1 MRRLQ
6 FPVALLTAGSVLI
19 IGSLPAQA
27 HGTAGTGALSGL
39 LHPLLG
45 PDHLL
50 LLLAVATAASLIS
63 AELLL
68 WAAGGAVIGAFLGV
82 QGFSLAAG
90 EVVAALMVAALG
102 GLLAFPALARLG
114 GPLVAVAV
122 ASHAW
127 LHGLEAPAGVSG
139 LAWWLGALG
148 ASLMVL
154 LGATLALRA
163 LPRQVS
169 QWSAALFIA
178 GGLSLAAA
186 ALLLQA
192 GGAAA

>member
-6 FPVALLTAGSVLI
+6 FPVALLSAASVLI
-19 IGSLPAQA
+19 FGSPPAQA
-27 HGTAGTGALSGL
+27 HGSAGTIALSGL
-39 LHPLLG
+39 LHPLLA

-68 WAAGGAVIGAFLGV
+68 WAAGGAVIGACLGV

-90 EVVAALMVAALG
+90 ELIAALMVAAVG
-102 GLLAFPALARLG
+102 GLLAFPALTRLG

-127 LHGLEAPAGVSG
+127 LHGLEAPAGASG
-139 LAWWLGALG
+139 PAWWLGALA
-148 ASLMVL
+148 ASLAVL
-154 LGATLALRA
+154 LGATLALRT
-163 LPRQVS
+163 LPRQTS
-169 QWSAALFIA
+169 RWATALFIT
-178 GGLSLAAA
+178 GGLGLAAA